1 MSETKLSPVTT
12 GLRGRCPVC
21 GEGSLFSGF
30 LEFARECQACGENFD
45 SEDAGDG
52 PAVFV
57 IFAAGIFVIP
67 AALAFQ
73 LILDAPTWLTLLIWI
88 PILIA
93 FCLALLR
100 PLRGIMFNMQFKHQA
115 AEHRAESRNGPA
127 QENPKDDKE

>member
-1 MSETKLSPVTT
+1 VSDTKLSPVTT

-21 GEGSLFSGF
+21 GEGSLFKGY
-30 LEFARECQACGENFD
+30 LKFAPDCEACGTSFEI
-45 SEDAGDG
+45 EDAGDG

-57 IFAAGIFVIP
+57 IFAAGIIIIP

-73 LILDAPTWLTLLIWI
+73 FIAGAPIWLTLLIWI

-100 PLRGIMFNMQFKHQA
+100 PLRGVMFNMQFKHDA
-115 AEHRAESRNGPA
+115 LEHRSSSN
-127 QENPKDDKE
+127 KDDKE

>member
-21 GEGSLFSGF
+21 GEGSVFNGF
-30 LEFARECQACGENFD
+30 LKFAPECEACGANFD
-45 SEDAGDG
+45 LEDAGDG

-57 IFAAGIFVIP
+57 IFAAGIIIIP

-73 LILDAPTWLTLLIWI
+73 LILDAPMWLTMIIWV

-100 PLRGIMFNMQFKHQA
+100 PLRGIMFNMQFKHDA
-115 AEHRAESRNGPA
+115 LEHRSQT
-127 QENPKDDKE
+127 QEKKD